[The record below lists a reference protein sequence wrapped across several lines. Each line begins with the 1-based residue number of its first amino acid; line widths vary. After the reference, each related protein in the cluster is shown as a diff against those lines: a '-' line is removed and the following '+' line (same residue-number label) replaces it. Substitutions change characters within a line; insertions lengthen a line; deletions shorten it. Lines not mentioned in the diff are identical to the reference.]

1 MAAFQQWQVAPT
13 ASTNHLTRFSHM
25 PRQVAQ
31 VLFNRGLTDLAK
43 AEQFIAGQWDDANS
57 FMMKDMGKA
66 VTRLR
71 QAIRSGEP
79 IAVYGDFDADG
90 VTSTALMVETLRAL
104 GADVRPYIPH
114 RVDEGYGL
122 NAEAIEQ
129 LAAVTP

>member
-1 MAAFQQWQVAPT
+1 MAAFQQWQIAPT
-13 ASTNHLTRFSHM
+13 VLVNHLTRFSHM

-43 AEQFIAGQWDDANS
+43 AEQFIAGQWDDDNP

-79 IAVYGDFDADG
+79 IAVYGDFDADC
-90 VTSTALMVETLRAL
+90 VTSTALVVERLTTTGPGFFLS
-104 GADVRPYIPH
+104 
-114 RVDEGYGL
+114 
-122 NAEAIEQ
+122 
-129 LAAVTP
+129 T